1 VLRRSSVPARL
12 APFTGGRALM
22 GAGIRRLGNGE
33 CVVNLRDPFVLFR
46 RSLVLVCGR
55 QVGFLGAL
63 VRLFCFLLGASCIAR
78 GDGQA
83 VDESSMPLVEF
94 IGTLSGSF
102 ASAGRVPHGLLTFS
116 IVRNRSAVADI
127 YQFPPEV
134 GVRQTLNEPC

>member
-1 VLRRSSVPARL
+1 L

-55 QVGFLGAL
+55 QGLSRRACAPL
-63 VRLFCFLLGASCIAR
+63 LLFAGRSCIAR